1 MVRILILQIF
11 SDPREKHSQPFLKC
25 YDAAREALNLA
36 VSHKTIS
43 KTGDVTDDILDF
55 LQPHF
60 EAFKVSF
67 SL

>member
-1 MVRILILQIF
+1 MVRTLILQSC
-11 SDPREKHSQPFLKC
+11 SDPLKKRGHPFLKC
-25 YDAAREALNLA
+25 DVARDTLNAA

-55 LQPHF
+55 LQLHF